1 MNKPADVLHVTT
13 WKGYPM
19 LQKTEKDIVNFIHDK
34 ESEVAIGVK
43 LIIGSALLAIA
54 EILEKREPKGV
65 PGVHGGGDLF
75 YSVKTTNLRTLEKD
89 KKGNLIY
96 TE

>member
-1 MNKPADVLHVTT
+1 MNKPADVLHITT

-19 LQKTEKDIVNFIHDK
+19 FQKNDKDIVNFIHDK
-34 ESEVAIGVK
+34 EAEVAVGVK
-43 LIIGSALLAIA
+43 LILGSALLAIA
-54 EILEKREPKGV
+54 EIIEKRAPKGV
-65 PGVHGGGDLF
+65 PGVHAAGALF
-75 YSVKTTNLRTLEKD
+75 YSVRTTNLRQLEKD